1 MIYRR
6 TSLLLLAV
14 ALLVSCRSTPWTGSV
29 TAPGH
34 YYLEFEHAGLVRSYE
49 LRIPASYTGATP
61 VPLHFDIHPLTANAW
76 IMDLMTDFRSDA
88 ERDGFILVQPNG
100 IERSWNSGPKCCAPA
115 NDEGLDDVGMIRTI
129 RDELVAMGLNIDPAR
144 IFLDGMSNGGYLSNR
159 IACEHPEFTAGI
171 ASVVGSMG
179 YASVE
184 ECQPSE
190 PVAVLMI
197 SGGDDYVES
206 RNETFGR
213 WLELNQCSASTK
225 ESFGVFTCETY
236 NDCAGGVET
245 THCIGEGVGHCWP
258 GTDFLLR
265 GCDSDLDASQYI
277 LDFFARVRR

>member
-1 MIYRR
+1 MSPRFTR
-6 TSLLLLAV
+6 MLLLAV
-14 ALLVSCRSTPWTGSV
+14 PLLVSCSSTPWTGTV

-34 YYLEFEHAGLVRSYE
+34 YYLEFEHEGLVRSYE

-61 VPLHFDIHPLTANAW
+61 VPLHFDIHPWYTNAW
-76 IMDLMTDFRSDA
+76 IMDQMTDFRSDA
-88 ERDGFILVQPNG
+88 ERDGFILAQPNG

-115 NDEGLDDVGMIRTI
+115 NEDGLDDVGVIRAI
-129 RDELVAMGLNIDPAR
+129 RDELVAKGLNIDPAR
-144 IFLDGMSNGGYLSNR
+144 VFLDGMSNGGYLSNR
-159 IACEHPEFTAGI
+159 IACEHPDFAAGI
-171 ASVVGSMG
+171 AVVVGSIG

-197 SGGDDYVES
+197 SGGDDNVES

-213 WLELNQCSASTK
+213 WLELNQCSTSTK

-258 GTDFLLR
+258 GTDFLFR
-265 GCDSDLDASQYI
+265 GCDPDLDASQYI
-277 LDFFARVRR
+277 LDFFARVGS